1 MSALI
6 TWLSGFGVWFGSQI
20 AAKWGYKL
28 ALLAVVTSTF
38 AAMWTA
44 SIAALEAVAALL
56 PDSGFTPFLLQFF
69 PSSVAISTATTAY
82 YGSMLVK
89 KSFDWWRM
97 SFGIAAKI
105 GAV

>member
-6 TWLSGFGVWFGSQI
+6 SWLGGIGIWFGAQI

-28 ALLAVVTSTF
+28 ALLAVVSATF
-38 AAMWTA
+38 LSMWA
-44 SIAALEAVAALL
+44 FSIAALTAVASLL

-69 PSSVAISTATTAY
+69 PSSSAISAATSAY

-89 KSFDWWRM
+89 KSIDWWRM
-97 SFGIAAKI
+97 SFGIAASI
-105 GAV
+105 GSV